1 MTFSVMLTTSSICC
15 PRSRLV
21 MTMVRMAKRV
31 NITRKEMKMGK
42 NTKDK
47 KNTKKENTMKIKRW
61 KRERG
66 KMAKKRSMKEN
77 QQLYRRVKK

>member
-1 MTFSVMLTTSSICC
+1 MEKAWK
-15 PRSRLV
+15 
-21 MTMVRMAKRV
+21 MVRMEKRV

-61 KRERG
+61 KRERE
-66 KMAKKRSMKEN
+66 KTAKKGSMMDN
-77 QQLYRRVKK
+77 QQFYRRVKT